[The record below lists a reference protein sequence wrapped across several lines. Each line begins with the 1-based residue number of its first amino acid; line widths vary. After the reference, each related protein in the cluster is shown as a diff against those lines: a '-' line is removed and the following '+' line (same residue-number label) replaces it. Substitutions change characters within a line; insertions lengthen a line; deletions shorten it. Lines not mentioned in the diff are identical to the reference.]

1 MRAAVAALVLAA
13 AVCAAQPADQPSAVA
28 VVREQDSVPASG
40 LPPTSPA
47 EWVQSFYA
55 DTLGVPLLA
64 PDGSEGVGSAGPA
77 PTSLLAR
84 PRVGLVVQ
92 TAPHRAARLR
102 AAAAESLTTRGA
114 VERVSA
120 VEAAWP
126 QELRLACSGVD
137 AAGSIIVKGAK
148 ATSRHGPSPVD
159 VRVVG
164 ACARDEL
171 RWANSARGFVP
182 FGAKPAAGSQDAESS
197 FHGPLAC
204 NPAGRAVL
212 EALGASPVPESGPKA
227 AAQAGRQGCGS
238 FAVSERGAPDRASR
252 VHLSTADPAIARG
265 LAEAAMLVLASS
277 RAAALAAQAN
287 GSATH
292 ALPAVLHLSA
302 GQLAAKDPAADAALT
317 RVLAAALRS
326 AVGALQPAAAGRVA
340 VALVAT
346 QQPTRGAPPAQ
357 PLQGTASR
365 AAPVTGSA
373 GVAASRLLLA
383 GAGAASLGEA
393 GNSSSN
399 GTALTE
405 GLVLQETITT
415 FTAVGLIVTAIAA
428 VYVVMLAG
436 FEPMDRR
443 LVARLVNIGSERA
456 HAE

>member
-1 MRAAVAALVLAA
+1 MRAAVAALVFAA
-13 AVCAAQPADQPSAVA
+13 AVCAAQPVDEPSAVA
-28 VVREQDSVPASG
+28 VVRQQDSVPAAG

-47 EWVQSFYA
+47 DWVQSFYA

-92 TAPHRAARLR
+92 TAPHRASRLR

-120 VEAAWP
+120 VDAAWP
-126 QELRLACSGVD
+126 QELRLACSTVD
-137 AAGSIIVKGAK
+137 AAGSIVVKGAK
-148 ATSRHGPSPVD
+148 AMSRHGPSSVD

-171 RWANSARGFVP
+171 RWANSARGFVRL
-182 FGAKPAAGSQDAESS
+182 GPAAATGSRDDESS

-204 NPAGRAVL
+204 DPAGRAVL
-212 EALGASPVPESGPKA
+212 EALGASPVPESGPDA
-227 AAQAGRQGCGS
+227 AAQGKRQGCGS
-238 FAVSERGAPDRASR
+238 FAVSEGGAPDRASR
-252 VHLSTADPAIARG
+252 VHLSTADPAVARG

-326 AVGALQPAAAGRVA
+326 AVRALQPAAAGRVA
-340 VALVAT
+340 VALIAT

-357 PLQGTASR
+357 PAQG
-365 AAPVTGSA
+365 AAATSAPMTGSA
-373 GVAASRLLLA
+373 GIAAARLLLA
-383 GAGAASLGEA
+383 GVSTNSPGALG
-393 GNSSSN
+393 NTSSN
-399 GTALTE
+399 GTLLTE
-405 GLVLQETITT
+405 GIVLQETITT
-415 FTAVGLIVTAIAA
+415 FTAVGLIITAIAA